1 MTKSAYLT
9 ARVGTLC
16 LAALATAWLVT
27 DANAHDSKALAS
39 AAPWELC
46 RNAVAKAN
54 DAGGLPKHLLTA
66 IAQVESGRWN
76 KASGEKLAWPW
87 TVTAQ
92 GRGRHLPSK
101 EAALAEVK
109 SLQARGIS
117 SIDVGCMQINLRH
130 HPDAFEDL
138 EAALDPGRNVA
149 YAAELLRKLRQ
160 QRRSWTRAVGN
171 YHSNTPTLS
180 GPYRVKVFRALFAE
194 RRRANEA
201 RRAAR

>member
-1 MTKSAYLT
+1 MTKSARLS
-9 ARVGTLC
+9 ARVGSLC
-16 LAALATAWLVT
+16 LAVLATAWLGT
-27 DANAHDSKALAS
+27 GANAHDGG
-39 AAPWELC
+39 APWDLC
-46 RNAVAKAN
+46 RKAVAKAN
-54 DAGGLPKHLLTA
+54 GTGKLPKHLLTA
-66 IAQVESGRWN
+66 IAQVESGRWH

-101 EAALAEVK
+101 AAALAEIK

-130 HPDAFEDL
+130 HPNAFEDL
-138 EAALDPGRNVA
+138 EAALDPVRNVA
-149 YAAELLRKLRQ
+149 YAAKLLHSLRQ
-160 QRRSWTRAVGN
+160 KQRSWTRAVGT
-171 YHSNTPTLS
+171 YHSATPTLN

-201 RRAAR
+201 RRTAR